1 MLRRDA
7 QQRRASGLA
16 PTWPASAAGL
26 MGVPIDHLLVTCQW
40 RVVAGRA
47 GPNLGSDHLPVLA
60 TLELP

>member
-1 MLRRDA
+1 
-7 QQRRASGLA
+7 
-16 PTWPASAAGL
+16 

-60 TLELP
+60 TLALP